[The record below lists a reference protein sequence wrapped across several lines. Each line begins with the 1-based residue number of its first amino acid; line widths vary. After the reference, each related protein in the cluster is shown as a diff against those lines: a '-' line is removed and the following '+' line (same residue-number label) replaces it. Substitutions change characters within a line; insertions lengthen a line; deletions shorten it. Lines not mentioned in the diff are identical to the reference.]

1 MQNEVK
7 EPEQKIEE
15 KPVEIDTTNQ
25 KESENDSIQEN
36 TVKINPITIPP
47 RPFSTNS
54 NYTPIPFTGYILPRP
69 NSRIIP
75 QLTEIGGNFVVQPN
89 DPYMAKDPPAPY
101 MYFDMN
107 KTPYFIRC
115 PCEQTHKNGVLVCC
129 SKCNFYCHGACVGIA
144 RVTPDT
150 NFICPYCQYLP
161 LRCSCRKNMKFD
173 EPIIKCVACGY
184 YVHKSCA
191 KLQFGRNP
199 QNFVC
204 QFCGSRQFKQPY
216 FQIPEKS
223 FSQDFTK
230 TVPSNT
236 EEIIK
241 KIPEGDFRTM
251 ITEMLGSSELSYH
264 KSITILF
271 NQFGTNAFDYGHE
284 FWKIFVSAISSIFEI
299 PKLTVME
306 TMDEIAVN
314 FLYKPFPKHKLYS
327 IPGLEI
333 SDSIRQ
339 NVMTEPLPKLPSMP
353 SAANLGF
360 TSHHTVCAMENI
372 DDGAFICQIPG
383 LLCHQDEIR
392 AEEGI
397 PRTCITIQGTPV
409 AIDISQTTSKYALYI
424 RRSFHFNCVVKL
436 QIVNGNVCAMLY
448 AARSRGPITDE
459 RSSSSGPAI
468 MKGTELF
475 LPFDSDLPYPI
486 EKKAWKIKKTKPP
499 TKTRPKPKQK
509 QNNNTNNNQT
519 KPPPTKN
526 VAKGSER
533 SQKNK
538 NSHDQTNKILPSVKL
553 TLLSSFMEDDLPPIP
568 IVIQE
573 EENEV
578 DAKVLAQKRHSTHQI
593 RNMSDAE

>member
-1 MQNEVK
+1 MIRSKKSAQNNMTSAAD
-7 EPEQKIEE
+7 I
-15 KPVEIDTTNQ
+15 
-25 KESENDSIQEN
+25 
-36 TVKINPITIPP
+36 
-47 RPFSTNS
+47 
-54 NYTPIPFTGYILPRP
+54 
-69 NSRIIP
+69 
-75 QLTEIGGNFVVQPN
+75 
-89 DPYMAKDPPAPY
+89 AKDTRSEFEKAGFDVPPV
-101 MYFDMN
+101 N
-107 KTPYFIRC
+107 IRNAAQASKEIEYLSEKIAQGVEWD
-115 PCEQTHKNGVLVCC
+115 EQVKAIKRGMGLVNG
-129 SKCNFYCHGACVGIA
+129 GA
-144 RVTPDT
+144 
-150 NFICPYCQYLP
+150 LE
-161 LRCSCRKNMKFD
+161 FD
-173 EPIIKCVACGY
+173 EFSDKLSNLGPGLVAGCCNLRSALVKQSCLFIAQLVHNLRKKFAVFGEVIAPLSKQTTHGTLIIAE
-184 YVHKSCA
+184 SC
-191 KLQFGRNP
+191 KL
-199 QNFVC
+199 
-204 QFCGSRQFKQPY
+204 
-216 FQIPEKS
+216 
-223 FSQDFTK
+223 
-230 TVPSNT
+230 
-236 EEIIK
+236 
-241 KIPEGDFRTM
+241 
-251 ITEMLGSSELSYH
+251 
-264 KSITILF
+264 
-271 NQFGTNAFDYGHE
+271 A
-284 FWKIFVSAISSIFEI
+284 IFEI
-299 PKLTVME
+299 PKLTIME

-538 NSHDQTNKILPSVKL
+538 NSHDQTNKN
-553 TLLSSFMEDDLPPIP
+553 F
-568 IVIQE
+568 
-573 EENEV
+573 
-578 DAKVLAQKRHSTHQI
+578 AKC
-593 RNMSDAE
+593 